1 MRLLNVDSNVSL
13 SHFGIFNSLVYASH
27 MSDNMQNRKRIL
39 LQKLIEARKE
49 ANLTQQEA
57 ASKLDKP
64 QSFISKIE
72 SGERNVD
79 FLELEDIA
87 KVYDKLL
94 GFFQTNNKDT
104 DHESN

>member
-1 MRLLNVDSNVSL
+1 
-13 SHFGIFNSLVYASH
+13 
-27 MSDNMQNRKRIL
+27 MQKRKRIL
-39 LQKLIEARKE
+39 LQKLVEARKE

-87 KVYDKLL
+87 KAYGKPL
-94 GFFQTNNKDT
+94 GFFQTNNKDI

>member
-1 MRLLNVDSNVSL
+1 
-13 SHFGIFNSLVYASH
+13 
-27 MSDNMQNRKRIL
+27 MQNRKRIL

>member
-1 MRLLNVDSNVSL
+1 
-13 SHFGIFNSLVYASH
+13 
-27 MSDNMQNRKRIL
+27 MSGNKQDRKKIL
-39 LQKLIEARKE
+39 LEKLIEARKE

-64 QSFISKIE
+64 QSYISKIE

-87 KVYDKLL
+87 KVYGKSLD
-94 GFFQTNNKDT
+94 FFQTNNKDI

>member
-1 MRLLNVDSNVSL
+1 
-13 SHFGIFNSLVYASH
+13 
-27 MSDNMQNRKRIL
+27 MQKRKKIL
-39 LQKLIEARKE
+39 LQKLVEARKN

-57 ASKLDKP
+57 AVKLGKP

-87 KVYDKLL
+87 KVYGKPL
-94 GFFQTNNKDT
+94 GFFQTNNEDT